1 MKTEQDSKEQEVTEE
16 NVEEIVKK
24 EPLSLEELLSK
35 KKAEE
40 EAKSK
45 PKFLTKEE
53 RAAEALRKRQEDVEN
68 LRKQQEEER
77 SKRNAFFQVSHYSVY
92 LLQFSVI

>member
-1 MKTEQDSKEQEVTEE
+1 MKPEPDNKEQEEAE
-16 NVEEIVKK
+16 DGQPGIKK
-24 EPLSLEELLSK
+24 EPLSLEELLAK

-53 RAAEALRKRQEDVEN
+53 RAAEALRKRQEEIDN

-77 SKRNAFFQVSHYSVY
+77 AKRNAFFQVTFGNIFVS
-92 LLQFSVI
+92 LR